1 MRKGNRGGSW
11 SYAARMMAPVFVM
24 LVPLTVLGFD
34 KLSTVR
40 ERADSAH
47 ELAVFSDLEQSRGA
61 LIMPAASE
69 RIVLTGLAVIDE
81 LGIPRDV
88 VADVAGL
95 DLEQRFAAASLA
107 LDAGLENLVT
117 RHGATVLEEGDTL
130 AERLAGVRGQLDD
143 QRRFTAAN
151 RGLVPAVRLLFDSL
165 DSTLA
170 SAFRTG
176 EQRVDDGRTS
186 GDAARTMAQ
195 LVTLNDVLVAASTQ
209 SGAAIDLAV
218 EPTPEHLAELEVA
231 ELTLQYAHAAFLE
244 TLTDEQLLE
253 TVPPEPVRTMSA
265 EMAALVATTGTADLT
280 ILTTSTP
287 SVLAQVNYLDQLAM
301 FTEGF
306 HLRVRTDAM
315 AESDSADLRAAIAV
329 ITLSVLG
336 AALAIALALFV
347 TRFLGPFLQLHRR
360 AAVVAA
366 GELPPVPQK
375 VRGTRELKVVAKSF
389 DAMSGS
395 LALIERQTAALATGE
410 LDSEALRTSMPSE
423 AGRSIEA
430 AIVRLA
436 TVTGLLAASESRSS
450 AILEH
455 AAIGIWTIGI
465 DGRIRSAN
473 AAAARLIGLDAK
485 AQRGRLL
492 TEFLPAFDGEQLI
505 RPTKGPSIPVLT
517 QAVTVPAEPEPLLTV
532 FARDI
537 SERKQFEEQLAH
549 QARHDALTGLPN
561 RFAVLEHL
569 ENALKSDTDQCAVMF
584 VDIDGFKSVNDSHG
598 HATGDLVLREI
609 ADRIRGR
616 VRPGDF
622 VARLGGDEFL
632 IVMRSFEDMTAVA
645 SFGYRLIREI
655 EQPFRYG
662 DHLFA
667 VSASVGLTLPPPG
680 SSAVIAVQQADAAVY
695 LAKRRGRGRV
705 QLYDH
710 DLQVSIEAR
719 AELELALRQAI
730 RNDELELH
738 FQPVFDVKSG
748 ECWGAEALVRWTRPG
763 IGPIPPSDFIP
774 VAERSALIFDLE
786 RWVLNRACER
796 VVSWRQTD
804 PDCTLRLAVN
814 ISGRHLI
821 DGGLL
826 ADLDAVLTVTG
837 ADPSM
842 LELELTETQLVEDL
856 DWASATL
863 EEIRRRGVTI
873 AIDDFGTGY
882 SSMTYLRRLP
892 VDTIKIDRSFIA
904 NATESGYDATIV
916 DALLTIGKTLGVSVV
931 AEGVE
936 TRAQFDYVRAR
947 GVDRVQGYLLARPM
961 PIPDAEALMFSA
973 QVPTPQRVL

>member
-1 MRKGNRGGSW
+1 
-11 SYAARMMAPVFVM
+11 
-24 LVPLTVLGFD
+24 
-34 KLSTVR
+34 
-40 ERADSAH
+40 
-47 ELAVFSDLEQSRGA
+47 
-61 LIMPAASE
+61 
-69 RIVLTGLAVIDE
+69 
-81 LGIPRDV
+81 
-88 VADVAGL
+88 
-95 DLEQRFAAASLA
+95 
-107 LDAGLENLVT
+107 
-117 RHGATVLEEGDTL
+117 
-130 AERLAGVRGQLDD
+130 
-143 QRRFTAAN
+143 
-151 RGLVPAVRLLFDSL
+151 
-165 DSTLA
+165 
-170 SAFRTG
+170 
-176 EQRVDDGRTS
+176 
-186 GDAARTMAQ
+186 
-195 LVTLNDVLVAASTQ
+195 
-209 SGAAIDLAV
+209 
-218 EPTPEHLAELEVA
+218 
-231 ELTLQYAHAAFLE
+231 
-244 TLTDEQLLE
+244 
-253 TVPPEPVRTMSA
+253 
-265 EMAALVATTGTADLT
+265 
-280 ILTTSTP
+280 
-287 SVLAQVNYLDQLAM
+287 
-301 FTEGF
+301 
-306 HLRVRTDAM
+306 
-315 AESDSADLRAAIAV
+315 
-329 ITLSVLG
+329 
-336 AALAIALALFV
+336 
-347 TRFLGPFLQLHRR
+347 
-360 AAVVAA
+360 
-366 GELPPVPQK
+366 
-375 VRGTRELKVVAKSF
+375 
-389 DAMSGS
+389 
-395 LALIERQTAALATGE
+395 
-410 LDSEALRTSMPSE
+410 MPSD

-430 AIVRLA
+430 SILRLT

-450 AILEH
+450 SILEH

-473 AAAARLIGLDAK
+473 AAAARMVGLDAA
-485 AQRGRLL
+485 AQRGRSL
-492 TEFLPAFDGEQLI
+492 TEFLPAFDGEQLM
-505 RPTKGPSIPVLT
+505 RPTTGPSIPVLT

-569 ENALKSDTDQCAVMF
+569 ESVLMNSVDQCAVMF

-598 HATGDLVLREI
+598 HATGDLVLCEI

-632 IVMRSFEDMTAVA
+632 IVMRGFEDMTTVA

-655 EQPFRYG
+655 EQPFRFG

-667 VSASVGLTLPPPG
+667 VSASVGLTIPEPG
-680 SSAVIAVQQADAAVY
+680 SSAVVAVQQADAAVY

-710 DLQVSIEAR
+710 DLQVSIEQR
-719 AELELALRQAI
+719 AELELALREAI
-730 RNDELELH
+730 RNGHLELH
-738 FQPVFDVKSG
+738 FQPVFDVQSG
-748 ECWGAEALVRWTRPG
+748 ECWGAEALVRWNRPG
-763 IGPIPPSDFIP
+763 IGPVPPSEFIP

-786 RWVLNRACER
+786 RWVLARACER
-796 VVSWRQTD
+796 VVAWREND
-804 PDCTLRLAVN
+804 PLCSLRLAVN

-916 DALLTIGKTLGVSVV
+916 DALLSIGKTLGVAVV

-936 TRAQFDYVRAR
+936 TRAQFDYVRTR
-947 GVDRVQGYLLARPM
+947 GVHRVQGYLLARPM
-961 PIPDAEALMFSA
+961 PIPDAEALMFNTRA
-973 QVPTPQRVL
+973 ATPERAV

>member
-1 MRKGNRGGSW
+1 ML
-11 SYAARMMAPVFVM
+11 APVLIMVA
-24 LVPLTVLGFD
+24 PLTVLGVD

-40 ERADSAH
+40 ERAAASRD
-47 ELAVFSDLEQSRGA
+47 LAAFADLEQSRGA
-61 LIMPAASE
+61 LILPAASE
-69 RIVLTGLAVIDE
+69 RIVLIGLAVIDE
-81 LGIPRDV
+81 LGIERDV

-117 RHGATVLEEGDTL
+117 RHGSIVLDEGDTL
-130 AERLAGVRGQLDD
+130 AERLAAVRGQLDD
-143 QRRFTAAN
+143 QRRFTEAN
-151 RGLVPAVRLLFDSL
+151 RGLVPAVRLLFESL
-165 DSTLA
+165 DSTLQ

-176 EQRVDDGRTS
+176 ERAVDDGRAD
-186 GDAARTMAQ
+186 GGAARAMTQ
-195 LVTLNDVLVAASTQ
+195 LRALNDVLVAASTQ
-209 SGAAIDLAV
+209 SAAAIDLAV
-218 EPTPEHLAELEVA
+218 EPTPDHLKDLEVA
-231 ELTLQYAHAAFLE
+231 ELTLRYANSAFVE
-244 TLTDEQLLE
+244 TLTDEQLLAL
-253 TVPPEPVRTMSA
+253 VPPEPVSRMSA
-265 EMAALVATTGTADLT
+265 EMAPMVAQTGVADLT

-287 SVLAQVNYLDQLAM
+287 SVLDQVHYLDQLAA
-301 FTEGF
+301 FTEAF
-306 HLRVRTDAM
+306 HLRIRTDAQ
-315 AESDSADLRAAIAV
+315 SDAGDADLSAAVMV
-329 ITLSVLG
+329 ITLSVLA
-336 AALAIALALFV
+336 AALAIALALFG
-347 TRFLGPFLQLHRR
+347 TRFLSPFLRLHRD
-360 AAVVAA
+360 AAIVAA
-366 GELPPVPQK
+366 GELPPPQERI
-375 VRGTRELKVVAKSF
+375 RGTRELKVVGRSF
-389 DAMSGS
+389 DAMASS
-395 LALIERQTAALATGE
+395 LALIDRQTTALATGR
-410 LDSEALRTSMPSE
+410 LDSDALRTSMPSE
-423 AGRSIEA
+423 ACRSIEA
-430 AIVRLA
+430 SVVRLA

-473 AAAARLIGLDAK
+473 AAAARLVGLDAGM
-485 AQRGRLL
+485 QRGRML

-569 ENALKSDTDQCAVMF
+569 ENVLINGDDQCAVMF

-632 IVMRSFEDMTAVA
+632 IVMRGFEDMTAVA

-655 EQPFRYG
+655 EQPFRFG

-667 VSASVGLTLPPPG
+667 VSASVGLTLPESG
-680 SSAVIAVQQADAAVY
+680 SPAMVAVQQADAAVY

-730 RNDELELH
+730 RNDELELY
-738 FQPVFDVKSG
+738 FQPVFDVQSG
-748 ECWGAEALVRWTRPG
+748 ECWGAEALLRWTRPG
-763 IGPIPPSDFIP
+763 IGPIAPSDFIP

-786 RWVLNRACER
+786 RWVLNKACER
-796 VVSWRQTD
+796 IVDWRISD
-804 PDCTLRLAVN
+804 PDCLLRLAVN

-837 ADPSM
+837 ADASM

-863 EEIRRRGVTI
+863 DEIRRRGVTI

-916 DALLTIGKTLGVSVV
+916 DALLSIGKTLGVSVV

-936 TRAQFDYVRAR
+936 TRAQFDYVRTR
-947 GVDRVQGYLLARPM
+947 GVHRVQGYLLARPM
-961 PIPDAEALMFSA
+961 PIADAEALMFSTR
-973 QVPTPQRVL
+973 VPTRERAL